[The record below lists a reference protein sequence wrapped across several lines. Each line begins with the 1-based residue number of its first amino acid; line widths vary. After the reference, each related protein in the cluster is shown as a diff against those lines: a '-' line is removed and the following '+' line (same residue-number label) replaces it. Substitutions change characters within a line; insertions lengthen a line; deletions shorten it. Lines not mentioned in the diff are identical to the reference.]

1 MRWLVLVI
9 ALTSNVAQADT
20 NDVYF
25 SPHGG
30 ARQAIVRE
38 LATVQKGET
47 VLVQAYG
54 FTSVTIAEALVQAV
68 ARGAHVALLVDR
80 VNLHDRRSQAAY
92 SAAHGVAV
100 LVDKRHPIAHA
111 KVVIIVGREVIA
123 GSYNFTEQSERN
135 SEDLLVLHDASLA
148 ARFTDNWH
156 RHEAHCEPL
165 AQAAAE
171 APRAAAGRSRRW

>member
-1 MRWLVLVI
+1 MRWFAFVIVLI
-9 ALTSNVAQADT
+9 TNVAQADT

-38 LATVQKGET
+38 LATVKRGDT

-54 FTSVTIAEALVQAV
+54 FTSITVAEALVQAA
-68 ARGAHVALLVDR
+68 ARGAHVALMVDR
-80 VNLHDRRSQAAY
+80 VNLRERRSQAAY
-92 SAAHGVAV
+92 SAAHGITV
-100 LVDKRHPIAHA
+100 LVDGRHPIAHA
-111 KVVIIVGREVIA
+111 KVIVVVGREVIA

-148 ARFTDNWH
+148 ARFADNWH

-165 AQAAAE
+165 AQSAAAL
-171 APRAAAGRSRRW
+171 RATAGRSRRR